1 MNEYLRIQN
10 FGPIVDIELDN
21 ITPLTILIG
30 ESGSGKSTIMK
41 TLSMFRWIYKRVV
54 LRSYVRQAKIK
65 KTGLGIQMKTLLKT
79 SQLNEYIKP
88 DTEILY
94 RRGDYTISYMK
105 GKLNA
110 QADIP
115 AGELSLEKICYISD
129 KRSMIPDFLEN
140 KIEKKS
146 VNYHLQDTLDNFI
159 LAADTIRQLSLGYLD
174 VEFKIEKSSNGDK
187 YMIKNTNDRP
197 CSIQLRNASSGTQTV
212 TSLSLIVEYF
222 AKKFDS
228 QKSMNASLF
237 TYLQDNDKLDT
248 FSTTKNIGTIEQK
261 NVHLFIEEPE
271 LSLYPES
278 QSRLMDFLID
288 RCFIAKHSHN
298 MTLMIA
304 THSPYIANYIN
315 VLIRRPQD
323 GKKAFI
329 NPEDVNVYEVNE
341 GIVGQLKIFNNEPI
355 IDTRSMSEPITEMY
369 REFNSLLNHGKT
381 IKD

>member
-10 FGPIVDIELDN
+10 FGPIDDIELDH

-41 TLSMFRWIYKRVV
+41 TLSMFRWIYKRIV

-65 KTGLGIQMKTLLKT
+65 KTGIGIQMRTLLKT
-79 SQLNEYIKP
+79 SQLNEYIKSE
-88 DTEILY
+88 TEIIY
-94 RRGDYTISYMK
+94 RRGDYTISYMN

-115 AGELSLEKICYISD
+115 ADKLSLEKICYISD
-129 KRSMIPDFLEN
+129 KRSIIPDFLEN
-140 KIEKKS
+140 KIERKNA
-146 VNYHLQDTLDNFI
+146 NYHLQDTLDNF
-159 LAADTIRQLSLGYLD
+159 LRAADKIRQLPLDYLN
-174 VEFKIEKSSNGDK
+174 VEFKIEKSSKGDK
-187 YMIKNTNDRP
+187 YMIKGENDRP

-228 QKSMNASLF
+228 QRSMNESLF
-237 TYLQDNDKLDT
+237 SYLQDNDKLDV
-248 FSTTKNIGTIEQK
+248 FNTTKNIGAIEQQ

-278 QSRLMDFLID
+278 QSRLMDFLVD
-288 RCFIAKHSHN
+288 RCFMTKHPHN

-304 THSPYIANYIN
+304 THSPYIVNYIN
-315 VLIRRPQD
+315 VLIRRSQD
-323 GKKAFI
+323 CGQTFI
-329 NPEDVNVYEVNE
+329 KPENVNVYEIYE
-341 GIVGQLKIFNNEPI
+341 GCAGQLKILGERPI
-355 IDTRSMSEPITEMY
+355 IDTRSMSEPITDMY
-369 REFNSLLNHGKT
+369 TEFNSL
-381 IKD
+381 